1 MSKLEELIKEL
12 CPNGV
17 EYKSLKEVTEFRAGQ
32 SFPVNEQGGVGG
44 KYPFYKVA
52 DMNNSITYMKAAQNY
67 ISEETAQKLK
77 CKPAPKGTVIFPK
90 VGATMGTNKKRILI
104 CDSCYD
110 NNIMG
115 VIAKKVDAS
124 YLYYVFGGI
133 TLLDFANG
141 TGAVPSLNKTKLE
154 KYRIPVPPIP
164 VQEEI
169 VRILDS
175 FTELTAELTANLTAE
190 ITARKKQYEY
200 YRDKLLTPQH
210 SELLRISDIAT
221 TNIGL
226 ATSVTKF
233 KSTSGVLLL
242 HNSDIQQNAIVLKSV
257 EYITEEFARRNAS
270 KILQKDDII
279 TVHTGDV
286 GTSAVIDEKY
296 AGAIGFTTIT
306 TRIKDKSKITPQ
318 YLCHYLNSN
327 LCKSSIASMTISD
340 RSNLN
345 QSSFEKLVVPVPPL
359 ETQNKIVQILDN
371 FDSICSDLK
380 IGIPAEIEA
389 RKKQYEFYRDKLL
402 SF

>member
-1 MSKLEELIKEL
+1 MTELKKLIKEL
-12 CPNGV
+12 CPNGIRFFSIKNLIKQSYV
-17 EYKSLKEVTEFRAGQ
+17 CTITPSIKIKRSDYLQAGSTPIVSQ
-32 SFPVNEQGGVGG
+32 EEE
-44 KYPFYKVA
+44 
-52 DMNNSITYMKAAQNY
+52 Y
-67 ISEETAQKLK
+67 ISGYCDIVDDSIPFANYVCFGDHSEHIKYVNFSFVQGADGLK
-77 CKPAPKGTVIFPK
+77 IMTTQESQINSRYFYHAC
-90 VGATMGTNKKRILI
+90 
-104 CDSCYD
+104 SCYYVRH
-110 NNIMG
+110 NN
-115 VIAKKVDAS
+115 
-124 YLYYVFGGI
+124 YERHF
-133 TLLDFANG
+133 
-141 TGAVPSLNKTKLE
+141 
-154 KYRIPVPPIP
+154 KYFCDTVIPVPPLP

-380 IGIPAEIEA
+380 IGLPAEIEA
-389 RKKQYEFYRDKLL
+389 RTKQYEYYRDKLL
-402 SF
+402 SFKETPTYEQKKEISKTE

>member
-1 MSKLEELIKEL
+1 MLRRKKQMTKLEELIKEL

-17 EYKSLKEVTEFRAGQ
+17 PQKRLDESCNIFDNKRKPITKSAREFGI
-32 SFPVNEQGGVGG
+32 
-44 KYPFYKVA
+44 YPYYGANGIQDYVSDYIF
-52 DMNNSITYMKAAQNY
+52 DGTY
-67 ISEETAQKLK
+67 
-77 CKPAPKGTVIFPK
+77 
-90 VGATMGTNKKRILI
+90 ILI
-104 CDSCYD
+104 GEDGSVITASGNPVVNWVTGKVWV
-110 NNIMG
+110 NNHAHILGEKEG
-115 VIAKKVDAS
+115 VLLR
-124 YLYYVFGGI
+124 YLFHYIQTIDISSLVHGNIPKLTGGDLRAI
-133 TLLDFANG
+133 Q
-141 TGAVPSLNKTKLE
+141 
-154 KYRIPVPPIP
+154 IPVPPIP

-175 FTELTAELTANLTAE
+175 FTELTAELAAE
-190 ITARKKQYEY
+190 LAARKKQYEY

-210 SELLRISDIAT
+210 CELLRILDIAT

-257 EYITEEFARRNAS
+257 EYMTEEFARRNAS

-380 IGIPAEIEA
+380 IGLPAEIEA